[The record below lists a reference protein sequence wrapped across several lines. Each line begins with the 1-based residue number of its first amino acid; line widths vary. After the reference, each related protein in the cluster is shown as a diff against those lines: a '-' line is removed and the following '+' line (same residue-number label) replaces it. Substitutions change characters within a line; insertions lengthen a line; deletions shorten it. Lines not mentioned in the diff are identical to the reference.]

1 MYLERSHPML
11 KIVFILVLVTVN
23 NYAEVKNMKLLPPDN
38 RQIYFGAFPD
48 FGGSEDSVTT
58 QRVKDFEYSSGKKL
72 AWAYFSLNC
81 FNGIV
86 SPKAHYLW
94 ATFGV
99 RC

>member
-1 MYLERSHPML
+1 ML
-11 KIVFILVLVTVN
+11 KTVLILIAFTVY
-23 NYAEVKNMKLLPPDN
+23 NYAEEKNIKLLPPPHG
-38 RQIYFGAFPD
+38 QIYFGAFPD

-72 AWAYFSLNC
+72 AWAYFSLNW